1 MPNPSIPRWLQL
13 HAPTVVGA
21 ALILAMSISLAW
33 QTADWIRLLRAPVQV
48 SSNAPQTALTP
59 PALER
64 LAPLFGPSPT
74 SDTSA
79 TPPATNLRLT
89 LLGSFVNADPKR
101 SSAIIQRDGSK
112 PQRYNVGIEVDQ
124 GVRLHAVY
132 RDRVELERNGR
143 LETLPFP
150 TRTLSGSNPS
160 AVVPAPAPAPAP
172 AEDSADQLSE
182 LQDEDLQQLRE
193 RMNALRQQME
203 AAGTL
208 PPDQESAPT
217 EQPTESE

>member
-1 MPNPSIPRWLQL
+1 
-13 HAPTVVGA
+13 
-21 ALILAMSISLAW
+21 MSISLAW
-33 QTADWIRLLRAPVQV
+33 QTAGWIRLLRAPVQV
-48 SSNAPQTALTP
+48 SSNTPQTALTP

-74 SDTSA
+74 SDTTA
-79 TPPATNLRLT
+79 PPSTNLRLT

-150 TRTLSGSNPS
+150 TRTSNGNNPS
-160 AVVPAPAPAPAP
+160 VAVPALAPR
-172 AEDSADQLSE
+172 ENSADQLSE

-208 PPDQESAPT
+208 PSDQESAPT
-217 EQPTESE
+217 EPPTESE